1 MTRFALISIAACT
14 HMLSALP
21 AGAEDKCGQMRGG
34 QYAEEQVCVNVLTY
48 PNGKLAPATMLD
60 SVPDTY
66 PWLFLF
72 DPGGPPPRQ
81 TIKIKGATD
90 GFSTL
95 QFING
100 WAKYDTTGAEASQFQ
115 NFSRVKD
122 ILIESRSG
130 HSVPHTL
137 SDTEE
142 TQFVTLPEP
151 LAKDEVSI
159 KVLSVYHGASGVVAL
174 RWFAIVWEEGL

>member
-1 MTRFALISIAACT
+1 MARNSLIILAALG
-14 HMLSALP
+14 HMLASQS
-21 AGAEDKCGQMRGG
+21 AGAEDKCGQPRGG
-34 QYAEEQVCVNVLTY
+34 QYAEEQVCVNVLAL
-48 PNGKLAPATMLD
+48 PNGKPAPATMLD

-72 DPGGPPPRQ
+72 EPGAPPPRQ
-81 TIKIKGATD
+81 TIKISGAAE
-90 GFSTL
+90 GFSSL

-100 WAKYDTTGAEASQFQ
+100 WANYDTSGAESSQFQ

-122 ILIESRSG
+122 ILIETSSG

-142 TQFVTLPEP
+142 AQFVTLSEP

-174 RWFAIVWEEGL
+174 RWFAIVWEDGL

>member
-1 MTRFALISIAACT
+1 MTIGR
-14 HMLSALP
+14 
-21 AGAEDKCGQMRGG
+21 
-34 QYAEEQVCVNVLTY
+34 
-48 PNGKLAPATMLD
+48 
-60 SVPDTY
+60 
-66 PWLFLF
+66 
-72 DPGGPPPRQ
+72 
-81 TIKIKGATD
+81 
-90 GFSTL
+90 
-95 QFING
+95 
-100 WAKYDTTGAEASQFQ
+100 
-115 NFSRVKD
+115 
-122 ILIESRSG
+122 LIESRSG